1 LAFSGTTGYSM
12 PGHCPDSLGSG
23 LGSTEKGMGDGWKM
37 EIGQRKWVN
46 GLAAVSNVSS
56 VESSSFAAM

>member
-1 LAFSGTTGYSM
+1 M